1 MLSALRSRVRAAR
14 DSSFLRPVV
23 ARVDRIWWARVIRR
37 ADIVDLDYVRAQTGR
52 KLSEAA
58 AVRRYVRGGF
68 RDGFR
73 LSPLFVDSAVGD
85 HLPEAWRVPALY
97 AYLVADPR
105 GLQVSPL
112 WDAQV
117 YGERHPDAWDAPGG
131 PVGHAWRRREE
142 HSLPYGPAAEP
153 AGPGWAELSPVIARA
168 AHRARV
174 GGEVAATPGR
184 IPLERELI
192 LALGPD
198 EWDVDESL
206 AEAVLFA
213 EHEAHGVAVAVLDDR
228 AEDWVLA
235 SLMAASNPRV
245 RVSRR
250 RHDDPARALS
260 ELVSGSTAE
269 VVVLRGPNETLTAID
284 AGALADRVEAEPI
297 GTAVAPVWRDGDGT
311 IAALGAGA
319 AGRLLA
325 GHPLEDIA
333 ALGTDRLLEVPALA
347 GLTVAVRRADITSD
361 LEGADAASRL
371 GDRALIALDLETR
384 TRSTAPRA
392 DLDGIRSAVSDRHSP
407 GTDDVLRRAGWEP
420 VDEGPWPRIRRPR
433 RTVVR
438 EDGTEVPVLRWALR
452 TATPVGPRA
461 EGWGDTHFAR
471 ALAAALRRQG
481 QEVVI
486 DSYAA
491 RTRPTRHLDDV
502 TVALRGPEPLEAS
515 PFGVSLLWV
524 ISHPDEIT
532 RADVAGFD
540 RVFAASAP
548 WARAAGTEL
557 GVDITPLLQCT
568 DATRFR
574 PVGRERGDDILF
586 VGTARGILRPSVVE
600 PIRAGIPVTVIG
612 PDWRGWIPAS
622 RIRATGVS
630 NDELPAL
637 YESAGVVLNDHW
649 PAMQRH
655 GFIGNRLFD
664 VVAAGGRAIS
674 DRVEGIDAVFG
685 GAVATYDTV
694 PELIEMLSGDRDA
707 VFPDAAT
714 LTAVSERI
722 RAEHSFDARARTL
735 LDAALRAV
743 PTRSLGVSDSAARLA
758 E

>member
-23 ARVDRIWWARVIRR
+23 ARIDRIWWARVIRR
-37 ADIVDLDYVRAQTGR
+37 AGIVDLDYVHAQTGR
-52 KLSEAA
+52 ALSEAA
-58 AVRRYVRGGF
+58 AVRRYVSGGY
-68 RDGFR
+68 RNGFR

-112 WDAQV
+112 WDAQA
-117 YGERHPDAWDAPGG
+117 YGDRHPEAWDAPGG
-131 PVGHAWRRREE
+131 PVGHAWRHREV
-142 HSLPYGPAAEP
+142 HSLPYGPRAEP
-153 AGPGWAELSPVIARA
+153 AGAPWAELSTVISRA

-174 GGEVAATPGR
+174 GGEVPATPGDA
-184 IPLERELI
+184 PLARELV

-198 EWDVDESL
+198 EWDFDESL

-213 EHEAHGVAVAVLDDR
+213 EREGHGVAVAVLDGR
-228 AEDWVLA
+228 AEDWTLA
-235 SLMAASNPRV
+235 SLMAASHPRV

-250 RHDDPARALS
+250 RHDDPAHALD
-260 ELVSGSTAE
+260 ELVRSSTAD
-269 VVVLRGPNETLTAID
+269 VVVLRGPNETLTAAD
-284 AGALADRVEAEPI
+284 AVRLAERVETERT

-311 IAALGAGA
+311 IAAVGASA
-319 AGRLLA
+319 SGRLLA
-325 GHPLEDIA
+325 GHPLEDIGA
-333 ALGTDRLLEVPALA
+333 FGTDRLLDVPALA
-347 GLTVAVRRADITSD
+347 GLTAAVRRADLPSE
-361 LEGADAASRL
+361 LRGPDAASQL
-371 GDRALIALDLETR
+371 GGRALIALDVETR

-392 DLDGIRSAVSDRHSP
+392 DLHGIRSAIAHRDSP
-407 GTDDVLRRAGWEP
+407 HPDELLRRAGWEI
-420 VDEGPWPRIRRPR
+420 VDAGPSPRLRRPS
-433 RTVVR
+433 RTATLD
-438 EDGTEVPVLRWALR
+438 DGTEVPVLRWALR

-502 TVALRGPEPLEAS
+502 TVALRGPEPIESS

-540 RVFAASAP
+540 RVFAASVP
-548 WARAAGTEL
+548 WARAAGREL

-586 VGTARGILRPSVVE
+586 VGTARGILRPSVVG

-622 RIRATGVS
+622 HIRATGVS
-630 NDELPAL
+630 NDELPGL

-649 PAMQRH
+649 PAMQKH

-674 DRVEGIDAVFG
+674 DRVEGIDTLFS

-694 PELIEMLSGDRDA
+694 DELIEMLSGDQDA
-707 VFPDAAT
+707 VFPAQDDLAA
-714 LTAVSERI
+714 AGARI

-735 LDAALRAV
+735 LDAVIRA
-743 PTRSLGVSDSAARLA
+743 
-758 E
+758 